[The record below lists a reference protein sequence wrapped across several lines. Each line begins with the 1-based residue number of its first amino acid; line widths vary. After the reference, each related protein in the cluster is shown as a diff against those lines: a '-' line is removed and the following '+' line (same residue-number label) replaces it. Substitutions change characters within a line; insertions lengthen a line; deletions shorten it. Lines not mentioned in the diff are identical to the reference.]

1 MISGIVDREIIDA
14 LIWGDVDSELIEAK
28 IPLSISGDVRTSAK
42 ELVWNLFVGFLYFI
56 HHRSGLMPELSGG
69 EKECSGM
76 LKESVADRS
85 SWAEFM
91 VNVDPMPIPYS
102 FKQFTSKKGDSH
114 TICIMLDT
122 FSLFECGKI
131 LNETKLE
138 GDSKFSFSEMSKE
151 FDVHGKGLPEMLS
164 YFQSLDDAKWADAHT
179 MVLRPSKL
187 AEYLCM
193 LDDELG
199 SLLEYPEKIVRKEKP
214 EKMAMI
220 DHTHCFSSMGKGGCN
235 EENFRELLKEHSME
249 IPNVKFLTFYEYIQD
264 KLDHRIEKEWADIRD
279 RYITKHKEVLQSSI
293 PTLEENPFRPAKGYL
308 VNAKE
313 RLDGGKYIESI
324 IQSSKA
330 MEEILQV
337 LAGPAG
343 QSGVMHKNMSI
354 VMDDYED
361 LRKHKTHLDF
371 IKATR
376 NKLVHASG
384 VDECDESAAKFA
396 LESMDRFLTDVTSRL
411 R

>member
-1 MISGIVDREIIDA
+1 MISDIVDRGIIDA
-14 LIWGDVDSELIEAK
+14 LIWGDIDSEFIEAK

-56 HHRSGLMPELSGG
+56 HHSSGLMPKLSGG
-69 EKECSGM
+69 EKEYSDI
-76 LKESVADRS
+76 LKESFADRS
-85 SWAEFM
+85 SWVEFM

-151 FDVHGKGLPEMLS
+151 FDVRGKGLSEMLS
-164 YFQSLDDAKWADAHT
+164 YFQSLDDAKWTDAHT

-187 AEYLCM
+187 AEYLYM

-199 SLLEYPEKIVRKEKP
+199 FLLEYPKKVVRKEKL
-214 EKMAMI
+214 EKMTMI
-220 DHTHCFSSMGKGGCN
+220 DHAHYSSMGKDDCN
-235 EENFRELLKEHSME
+235 EENFRELLREHSIK
-249 IPNVKFLTFYEYIQD
+249 IPDVKFLTFYEYIHD
-264 KLDHRIEKEWADIRD
+264 KLDHRIEKEWVDIRD
-279 RYITKHKEVLQSSI
+279 RYITKHKEVLQFSI
-293 PTLEENPFRPAKGYL
+293 PALEKNPFRPAKGYL
-308 VNAKE
+308 VNAKR

-324 IQSSKA
+324 IQSSNA

-337 LAGPAG
+337 LAGPEG
-343 QSGVMHKNMSI
+343 QSGGMHKNMSI
-354 VMDDYED
+354 VMKNYED
-361 LRKHKTHLDF
+361 LRKHKTSLDF

-384 VDECDESAAKFA
+384 VDECGESAAKFA
-396 LESMDRFLTDVTSRL
+396 LESMDQFLTDVTSRL